1 MRRTTHY
8 SRSPRTRRLD
18 AAGGPAPE
26 PAAAGPGVAGPET
39 GGTAST
45 LASSA
50 ASSAATT
57 ASATHAARRTL
68 RERMRA
74 LPGGG
79 WPALLGAAALAAL
92 LAVGLATA
100 LRPATRSPTQADI
113 DAAVQYSL
121 ENRPPAP
128 SAAAQAYDVI
138 RPSVVLVRRLREGTG
153 GAGKAERGGRGG
165 EADPAAGRKG
175 EDAPRADGG
184 GGGGSGSGSGSD
196 RDGKG
201 AGSGERRGGAQ
212 ADATDEA
219 GKPVLTGVGTGVVFS
234 EDGLIFTNLHV
245 ITGKDDIGVVFADGT
260 ESEVEVVDAQP
271 ENDLAVLKAKTLPDD
286 LRPATLRSTRGL
298 RTGDEV
304 LAVGFPFGIGPTAT
318 WGVVSGLRREH
329 YSEQGRRNLV
339 DLIQF
344 DAAANPGNSGGPL
357 VTRDGD
363 VVGIVTAIV
372 NPTDEGFFV
381 GIGFAVP
388 IENAA
393 AAAGISPF

>member
-1 MRRTTHY
+1 MRRTTLY
-8 SRSPRTRRLD
+8 SRSPRDRRAGPARTRAAGADEGDAAGAGPHSASRDPSTDAAPRPRTLRHRLD
-18 AAGGPAPE
+18 A
-26 PAAAGPGVAGPET
+26 
-39 GGTAST
+39 
-45 LASSA
+45 L
-50 ASSAATT
+50 
-57 ASATHAARRTL
+57 ARR
-68 RERMRA
+68 
-74 LPGGG
+74 G
-79 WPALLGAAALAAL
+79 WPSVLGAAALAAL
-92 LAVGLATA
+92 LAVGLQSL
-100 LRPATRSPTQADI
+100 LRPVATPPTQDDI
-113 DAAVQYSL
+113 DAAVRYSL
-121 ENRPPAP
+121 ENRPPEP
-128 SAAAQAYDVI
+128 STASKAYDVI
-138 RPSVVLVRRLREGTG
+138 RPSVVLVRRLRGDADAAPAKAEAGAADGAKPQPEAQGEAKDG
-153 GAGKAERGGRGG
+153 GKDDGKAD
-165 EADPAAGRKG
+165 AKG
-175 EDAPRADGG
+175 
-184 GGGGSGSGSGSD
+184 
-196 RDGKG
+196 
-201 AGSGERRGGAQ
+201 
-212 ADATDEA
+212 EA
-219 GKPVLTGVGTGVVFS
+219 GKPTLTGVGTGVVFS

-245 ITGKDDIGVVFADGT
+245 ITGQDDIGVVFADGT

-286 LRPATLRSTRGL
+286 LKPATLRSTRGL